1 MTLPQRA
8 VPGQKLR
15 HPHRR
20 GFDVTNTIAVSDTT
34 QVCEAVVA
42 ILSPLYDDLDTALI
56 RQSFA
61 DLEAMYHGKRQG
73 FFGCETGYHD
83 LQHVLDVTL
92 ACARLMDGYEQ
103 SHCGSEQA
111 LGARRIELGILVALF
126 HDSGYIR
133 RRGDTRHL
141 DGAEYTRIH
150 VTRSARFLA
159 DYLTEIGHEDWVPL
173 AKKLVQFTGYEIVPD
188 EIELANPVCRK
199 LGYLVGSADLVAQMA
214 DADYLNKCR
223 DHLFDEFEKGG
234 VAKSVEKNGT
244 INVVYSSALD
254 LLSKTPGFVHTA
266 IETRLEGYF
275 EGVYR
280 YAEQHFGGD
289 NLYMQALLHNCSFL
303 EAVLAQD
310 DINLLAESLG

>member
-1 MTLPQRA
+1 MT
-8 VPGQKLR
+8 VPTTVQGQKLR
-15 HPHRR
+15 HRHRR
-20 GFDVTNTIAVSDTT
+20 GFDVTNTIAVSDTE
-34 QVCEAVVA
+34 QVCEAVLA
-42 ILSPLYDDLDTALI
+42 ILLSRYDDLDITLL

-61 DLEAMYHGKRQG
+61 DLEDMYHGRRPG

-103 SHCGSEQA
+103 VHANTDQA

-133 RRGDTRHL
+133 RKGDTRHL
-141 DGAEYTRIH
+141 DGAEYTRTH
-150 VTRSARFLA
+150 VSRSARFLA
-159 DYLTEIGHEDWVPL
+159 DYLLESGYGGWTSL

-188 EIELANPVCRK
+188 QIDVQNPICRK

-234 VAKSVEKNGT
+234 VAKSIEKNGT
-244 INVVYSSALD
+244 VKVVYSSALD

-310 DINLLAESLG
+310 DLDLLAQSLG